1 MMMMIVVVMMVMVTV
16 MMMVMVMMIA
26 MVMVMMT
33 LMTMLMVM
41 TFSSYTPSPWPGFPH
56 HSWSCMPPKGPTLS
70 NLVAIINITIGISIP
85 ISPTTIFKITQK
97 FPYPPLEARRVGK
110 GGGTFRNYSCLP
122 TLHLKQHHLK
132 CS

>member
-1 MMMMIVVVMMVMVTV
+1 MMMMMMVVVV
-16 MMMVMVMMIA
+16 MMMVMVM
-26 MVMVMMT
+26 VMMIV
-33 LMTMLMVM
+33 LMMMMMMMMMMM

-56 HSWSCMPPKGPTLS
+56 HSWSCMPPKDPTLS
-70 NLVAIINITIGISIP
+70 NLVAIINITIGITIL

-110 GGGTFRNYSCLP
+110 GGGTFRNYSCLT

-132 CS
+132 

>member
-1 MMMMIVVVMMVMVTV
+1 MMMMIVVLMMVMVTV

-70 NLVAIINITIGISIP
+70 NLVAIINITIGINIP

-97 FPYPPLEARRVGK
+97 FP
-110 GGGTFRNYSCLP
+110 
-122 TLHLKQHHLK
+122 
-132 CS
+132 